1 MYGACKRHEKHV
13 EDFLPFRQVLS
24 ALQTPTYKLAKFL
37 KPISESL
44 LTTNKYTFK
53 DLLIFVTAIVDQ
65 DSSNVMGN
73 FDINSLFTNTS
84 LE

>member
-37 KPISESL
+37 KPISVSL
-44 LTTNKYTFK
+44 LTTNK
-53 DLLIFVTAIVDQ
+53 
-65 DSSNVMGN
+65 
-73 FDINSLFTNTS
+73 
-84 LE
+84 